1 MGIKVIL
8 QTAAGKKVG
17 EVLDPDYSLAEVWP
31 VGNRSFSLLQYI
43 DPYGNAIFNGLQMP
57 EVQKELD
64 ALMTRASNDEQRETL
79 LRIRHLA
86 ELCHERPHM
95 LLRFRGD

>member
-8 QTAAGKKVG
+8 QTAAGKKES
-17 EVLDPDYSLAEVWP
+17 EVLDPDSSLAEVWP
-31 VGNRSFSLLQYI
+31 VGNHSFSLLQYI
-43 DPYGNAIFNGLQMP
+43 DPYGNAIFNGL
-57 EVQKELD
+57 VQKELD
-64 ALMTRASNDEQRETL
+64 VLMTRASNDKQRETL